1 MRRSSIPRRQ
11 HEQILAAAHLRHQ
24 QELDQAKA
32 LLAESEARLQAVS
45 ADRER
50 LRGEREQFEK
60 DRDTY
65 RTAAARL
72 ERELSAPAMGPEDTA
87 GLQRRIKHLEK
98 QLDDAVGLPAG
109 RIEDSGRWQPG
120 HQAAKKDTV

>member
-11 HEQILAAAHLRHQ
+11 HEQILADALLRHQ
-24 QELDQAKA
+24 QELDQVKA
-32 LLAESEARLQAVS
+32 LTADVEAKLQTVS

-50 LRGEREQFEK
+50 LRGERAQFEK

-65 RTAAARL
+65 KTTAARL
-72 ERELSAPAMGPEDTA
+72 ERELSTPATGPEDTA

-109 RIEDSGRWQPG
+109 RIEDSSRWQPG
-120 HQAAKKDTV
+120 HQATGKATA

>member
-11 HEQILAAAHLRHQ
+11 HEQILADAHLRHQ
-24 QELDQAKA
+24 QELDQTKA
-32 LLAESEARLQAVS
+32 LLTETETRLQVVS

-50 LRGEREQFEK
+50 LRGERAQFEK

-65 RTAAARL
+65 KTAAARL
-72 ERELSAPAMGPEDTA
+72 ERELSAPATGPGDTA
-87 GLQRRIKHLEK
+87 GLQRRIRHLEK

-109 RIEDSGRWQPG
+109 RVEDSSRWQPG
-120 HQAAKKDTV
+120 HQATGKGTA